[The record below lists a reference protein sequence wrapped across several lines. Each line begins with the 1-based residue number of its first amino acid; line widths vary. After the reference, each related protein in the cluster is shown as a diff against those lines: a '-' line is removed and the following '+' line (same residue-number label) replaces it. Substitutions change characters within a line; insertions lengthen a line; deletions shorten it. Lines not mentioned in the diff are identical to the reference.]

1 MKVSFVVVV
10 LTASEVKMK
19 DFFTKKRKNK
29 ILSNFIKSQSTNLT
43 RYKHLDSLQI
53 LKNSEICRKI

>member
-29 ILSNFIKSQSTNLT
+29 IL
-43 RYKHLDSLQI
+43 
-53 LKNSEICRKI
+53 